1 MQRFGK
7 GWMGKGHGLKTALP
21 LHRDLVSNLL
31 CPNLDGA
38 GDGGC
43 NTTHPHLPKLGEG
56 AELPNPAEPTQHL
69 LCPSARTHLSRR
81 QLPTGSTGHGAP
93 KGRARAGAGLLQ
105 GQAGA
110 GRESRYQNANAQRR
124 LSEVAQETAI
134 LEFPNFG
141 VFAFAALMFL

>member
-1 MQRFGK
+1 MV
-7 GWMGKGHGLKTALP
+7 LE
-21 LHRDLVSNLL
+21 V
-31 CPNLDGA
+31 
-38 GDGGC
+38 GDA
-43 NTTHPHLPKLGEG
+43 TRLHPHLPKLGED
-56 AELPNPAEPTQHL
+56 AELPNPAEPIQHL
-69 LCPSARTHLSRR
+69 LCPLARTHPSQRR
-81 QLPTGSTGHGAP
+81 LPAGHGAHE
-93 KGRARAGAGLLQ
+93 GQARAGAGLLQ